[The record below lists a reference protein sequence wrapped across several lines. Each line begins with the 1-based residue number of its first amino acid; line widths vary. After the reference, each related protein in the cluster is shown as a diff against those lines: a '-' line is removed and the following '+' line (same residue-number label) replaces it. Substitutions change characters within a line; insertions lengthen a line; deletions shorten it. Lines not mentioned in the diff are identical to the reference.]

1 MDPNKLEEPFVI
13 TGHYIDSDIRGT
25 REEHN
30 VLKVFPNEGFWWSN
44 IKKEASV
51 AIDATVALLGSSGA
65 RATNDRT
72 KTMVQYGYTASTISS
87 PGVYLTS
94 FTHDHRKPGSA
105 VKNIKALRIN
115 QGIFAENQQPAF
127 ENIKAKKDEVKLHEA
142 LLTSLRMLGK

>member
-1 MDPNKLEEPFVI
+1 MA
-13 TGHYIDSDIRGT
+13 
-25 REEHN
+25 
-30 VLKVFPNEGFWWSN
+30 N
-44 IKKEASV
+44 IEKEASV

-72 KTMVQYGYTASTISS
+72 KTMVQYGYTASTISL

-94 FTHDHRKPGSA
+94 FVHDHRKPGGA

-127 ENIKAKKDEVKLHEA
+127 ENIKAKKDEVKSHEA
-142 LLTSLRMLGK
+142 LLTSL